1 MKAVAI
7 KKETRKN
14 KRIKK
19 IRKITNALRRW
30 GGSRNEANV
39 KPPELKKKCRT
50 LAVVEALRVVIEPVV
65 ARGVAGGLLQLDD
78 GAIH

>member
-7 KKETRKN
+7 EKEIRKN

-39 KPPELKKKCRT
+39 KPSR
-50 LAVVEALRVVIEPVV
+50 IEIKMPHLG
-65 ARGVAGGLLQLDD
+65 RC
-78 GAIH
+78 